1 MQKTINKSFNLCG
14 ITLHSGKHSNISVN
28 PAPADTGIVFKRNDL
43 KVSHGDTIIKAN
55 YQNVIKSDLCTKIAN
70 KNNIS
75 VSTIEHI
82 MSAFHGMKIDNA
94 IVELDTDEMPIL
106 DGSAVEYVRGIE
118 SVGVKY
124 LSSKKKI
131 IRILRPIIFRNNE
144 SYIKVQPSEEFQIDY
159 TINYDHQSIKTQQFS
174 FNFDQEID
182 YKKIISNCRTFGF
195 KHEVDYLREK
205 GLIAGGSFDNA
216 IVLDDHGIMNKN
228 PLRQEKEF
236 VKHKILDF
244 IGDIFLLGSS
254 IKGSFEIYKGG
265 HRLTHDLMKSIMSD
279 DSNWIFEDHTPYN
292 LKLENIDYIEE
303 VSVAI

>member
-1 MQKTINKSFNLCG
+1 MQKTINKSFNLSG

-70 KNNIS
+70 ENNIS

-131 IRILRPIIFRNNE
+131 IRI
-144 SYIKVQPSEEFQIDY
+144 
-159 TINYDHQSIKTQQFS
+159 
-174 FNFDQEID
+174 
-182 YKKIISNCRTFGF
+182 
-195 KHEVDYLREK
+195 
-205 GLIAGGSFDNA
+205 
-216 IVLDDHGIMNKN
+216 
-228 PLRQEKEF
+228 
-236 VKHKILDF
+236 
-244 IGDIFLLGSS
+244 
-254 IKGSFEIYKGG
+254 
-265 HRLTHDLMKSIMSD
+265 
-279 DSNWIFEDHTPYN
+279 
-292 LKLENIDYIEE
+292 
-303 VSVAI
+303 

>member
-1 MQKTINKSFNLCG
+1 M
-14 ITLHSGKHSNISVN
+14 
-28 PAPADTGIVFKRNDL
+28 
-43 KVSHGDTIIKAN
+43 
-55 YQNVIKSDLCTKIAN
+55 
-70 KNNIS
+70 
-75 VSTIEHI
+75 
-82 MSAFHGMKIDNA
+82 
-94 IVELDTDEMPIL
+94 
-106 DGSAVEYVRGIE
+106 
-118 SVGVKY
+118 
-124 LSSKKKI
+124 
-131 IRILRPIIFRNNE
+131 
-144 SYIKVQPSEEFQIDY
+144 
-159 TINYDHQSIKTQQFS
+159 
-174 FNFDQEID
+174 D